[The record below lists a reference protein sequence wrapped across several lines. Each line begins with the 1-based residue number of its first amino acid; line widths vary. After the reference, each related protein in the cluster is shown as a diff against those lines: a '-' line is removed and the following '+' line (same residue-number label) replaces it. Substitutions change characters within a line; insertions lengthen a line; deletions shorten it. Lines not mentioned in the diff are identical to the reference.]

1 MDERATLQELEA
13 HLEAVKA
20 RSTEIA
26 KEFEDRDFTPD
37 AAEEFERL
45 KVERSET
52 EERIAARKERYAYIA
67 SLSTDDKNVEKETR
81 FTGAHFQTRR
91 QSRVPEDPTDISGYR
106 SLSNGIDDLNEAYS
120 EGARR
125 IVDGAYIPL
134 GDDAKSKERMEYL
147 LEECDDREKS
157 VARRFIHTSNRT
169 YLRAFMKAA
178 IRGNTVGLDQD
189 ELRALGLGSQGGNYP
204 IPVVLDPTVILTTN
218 GVVNPL
224 RSIGRV
230 IPITGNTYQGV
241 ISAGVVSAYSAENT
255 ATTDNSP
262 TLTQPVWNV
271 EKAQA
276 WIPFSVEE
284 DEDWPAL
291 QSEMA
296 RELADSKDTLEA
308 TQFLTGLGHGS
319 QAPQGLLVGA
329 TAVVNSVNSGG
340 TMDVRDIYAIEE
352 ALAPRWRPRA
362 SFVANKAYLNKV
374 RQLDTAGG
382 ANLWVQLGD
391 GTPSRLLDYPTY
403 ELSTMSSSTATG
415 SSVFTIGDFSQFY
428 IVERIGMNAELVP
441 TVFGTA
447 MTPTGQRGIYAHW
460 RNTAGVTTQL
470 AFKTL
475 KRA

>member
-1 MDERATLQELEA
+1 MDERATLEELKA
-13 HLEAVKA
+13 HLASVNS
-20 RSTEIA
+20 RSLELA
-26 KEFEDRDFTPD
+26 NEYQDRDFPPEVD
-37 AAEEFERL
+37 MEFEKL
-45 KVERSET
+45 KVERVET
-52 EERIAARKERYAYIA
+52 EKRIKDRKERHAYVE
-67 SLSTDDKNVEKETR
+67 SLSRSEQATESER
-81 FTGAHFQTRR
+81 QFTGAHFQVKK
-91 QSRVPEDPTDISGYR
+91 QSRVPDDPTDLVGYR
-106 SLSNGIDDLNEAYS
+106 ALSNSIDEVNEAYS

-125 IVDGAYIPL
+125 IVDRAYIPVA
-134 GDDAKSKERMEYL
+134 DEAASKERMEYL
-147 LEECDDREKS
+147 LHERDDREKS
-157 VARRFIHTSNRT
+157 VARRFIQTSNKT
-169 YLRAFMKAA
+169 YVRAFMKAS
-178 IRGNTVGLDQD
+178 IRGNTVGLDQ
-189 ELRALGLGSQGGNYP
+189 EEQRALGIASQGGNYP
-204 IPVVLDPTVILTTN
+204 VPVVLDPTVILVSN

-224 RSIGRV
+224 RAIGRV
-230 IPITGNTYQGV
+230 IPITGNHYEGV
-241 ISAGVVSAYSAENT
+241 MTAGITASYAAEAT

-262 TLTQPVWNV
+262 TLTQPTWDV
-271 EKAQA
+271 EKAQV
-276 WIPFSVEE
+276 WVPFSIEN

-296 RELADSKDTLEA
+296 RCIADSKDTLEA

-319 QAPQGLLVGA
+319 NAPQGLLVGA
-329 TAVVNSVNSGG
+329 TAVVNSVNSTG
-340 TMDVRDIYAIEE
+340 TLDVRDIYAIEE

-391 GTPSRLLDYPTY
+391 GTPSRLLDYPTF

-428 IVERIGMNAELVP
+428 IVERIGMDAELVP

-447 MTPTGQRGIYAHW
+447 GTPTGQRGIYAHW

>member
-1 MDERATLQELEA
+1 MDERMTLEELRSHE
-13 HLEAVKA
+13 EAVKA
-20 RSTEIA
+20 RSTELA
-26 KEFEDRDFTPD
+26 KEYENRDFPSD
-37 AAEEFERL
+37 VEEEFDRL
-45 KVERSET
+45 KVELAET
-52 EERIAARKERYAYIA
+52 RKRIEEREARYAYIE
-67 SLSTDDKNVEKETR
+67 SLSTDEKKTETEAR

-91 QSRVPEDPTDISGYR
+91 ASKVPEDPTDIAGYR
-106 SLSNGIDDLNEAYS
+106 SLSNNLDDLNEAYG

-125 IVDGAYIPL
+125 IVDSAYIPT
-134 GDDAKSKERMEYL
+134 GDAAKSKERMEYL

-224 RSIGRV
+224 RTIGRV
-230 IPITGNTYQGV
+230 IPITGNHYEGV
-241 ISAGVVSAYSAENT
+241 ISAGITASYSAENT
-255 ATTDNSP
+255 ATSDNSP
-262 TLTQPVWNV
+262 TLTQPVWDV

-296 RELADSKDTLEA
+296 RELADAKDTLEA

-319 QAPQGLLVGA
+319 NAPQGLLVGA
-329 TAVVNSVNSGG
+329 TAVVNSVNSTG

-362 SFVANKAYLNKV
+362 SFLANKAYLNKV

-475 KRA
+475 KRQ